1 MVVVGDLV
9 TKSCLT
15 LVTSMDW
22 SPSGSSTHGISQE
35 EYWSG
40 LAFPTPGDVS
50 KPGIEPGCPAL
61 QADSLLTESP
71 EKPIHR

>member
-1 MVVVGDLV
+1 MGF
-9 TKSCLT
+9 
-15 LVTSMDW
+15 
-22 SPSGSSTHGISQE
+22 PRE